1 VDDVEIEV
9 ETETEIVSMN
19 EVQCH
24 AYCFYTG
31 LVPDGIL
38 MAFNMMNRKVLMS
51 GFDFFFYLEKGSGIV
66 QSK

>member
-1 VDDVEIEV
+1 MDEVEIEVEV

-19 EVQCH
+19 EVQRH
-24 AYCFYTG
+24 AYCFYTD

-51 GFDFFFYLEKGSGIV
+51 GFDIFF
-66 QSK
+66 